1 MSDTF
6 TVTRSIDVDA
16 PASQIYPHLVDFHNW
31 AAWSPWEELDPNMD
45 KEFSGADRGVGAVYS
60 WSGNKQAGSGRM
72 EIIDTAEP
80 SKVEVA
86 LDFIKPFKSSNTTSF
101 TLQPNGD
108 RSHVVWTL
116 VGPNTFMTKVMG
128 IFKSM
133 DKMIGPDFEKGLAKL
148 KAVSENNG

>member
-60 WSGNKQAGSGRM
+60 WSGNKKAGSGRM